1 LDAGGNP
8 ATAKLLAHVLA
19 QTGRCVGAAGHGWA
33 SINGRNFTPPS
44 SGTAQAVRDVLA
56 HPGVQAG
63 VFALDHETI
72 LREGLPIDACDVA
85 VLVRPAQAGSAARRV
100 LIESVAPTGAAVL
113 NAADTNV
120 SEMLCRCPGEAILF
134 SQDAA

>member
-1 LDAGGNP
+1 
-8 ATAKLLAHVLA
+8 
-19 QTGRCVGAAGHGWA
+19 
-33 SINGRNFTPPS
+33 S
-44 SGTAQAVRDVLA
+44 SGTAQAVRDVLT

-134 SQDAA
+134 SQDAASPLVRDHRRAGGRAVLLYSGALILARGDVETPLLATG